1 MRLNRYNNVSPY
13 DNHRV
18 ILEKIDD
25 HDYINASVAHSS
37 TSPDLIYLLGKTKIK
52 LCIKFVKAEY

>member
-37 TSPDLIYLLGKTKIK
+37 TSPDLIYLLGKTKN
-52 LCIKFVKAEY
+52 LL